1 MGPGQ
6 VHLLG
11 HILGQQD
18 GILEHKQ
25 PMLRSSGQD
34 FLTKSKAQL
43 LKLSQSSWKLNPSV
57 QRESS
62 QTH

>member
-1 MGPGQ
+1 MGPGW

-25 PMLRSSGQD
+25 LTLRGSGQD

-57 QRESS
+57 QSKSS

>member
-1 MGPGQ
+1 MGPGR

-11 HILGQQD
+11 QILGQQD

-25 PMLRSSGQD
+25 PKLRGSGQD

-57 QRESS
+57 QSKSS
-62 QTH
+62 QNH